1 MATTLTHTHALLTL
15 PFNHST
21 AFTDLADN
29 CERFMDARLECEV
42 PAEKIALYGRL
53 AACLALLQPT
63 LLDPVPEALKASL
76 TAEDFPTRMPVFE
89 PEADQLGRYCQVL
102 TQQLISGSL
111 TPDAERVIQD
121 LLGELISFYA
131 DTLKMPRWLRTDE
144 GVIELVA

>member
-1 MATTLTHTHALLTL
+1 MATTLTRAHALLTL
-15 PFNHST
+15 AFNHST
-21 AFTDLADN
+21 AFTELADN
-29 CERFMDARLECEV
+29 CERFMDALVECEC

-63 LLDPVPEALKASL
+63 LLDPVPDALKESL
-76 TAEDFPTRMPVFE
+76 TVEDFPTRFPVFE

-111 TPDAERVIQD
+111 TPDAESVIQD
-121 LLGELISFYA
+121 LLSELVSFYA

-144 GVIELVA
+144 GVIELLA

>member
-15 PFNHST
+15 PFNHSI
-21 AFTDLADN
+21 AFTELADN
-29 CERFMDARLECEV
+29 CERFMDGLLECES

-63 LLDPVPEALKASL
+63 LLEPVPEALKASL
-76 TAEDFPTRMPVFE
+76 TVEDFPTRLPLFE

-121 LLGELISFYA
+121 LLGELVSFYA
-131 DTLKMPRWLRTDE
+131 DTLKMPRWLRTEE
-144 GVIELVA
+144 GVIELLA

>member
-1 MATTLTHTHALLTL
+1 MATTLTHAHALLTL

-21 AFTDLADN
+21 AFTELADN
-29 CERFMDARLECEV
+29 CERFMDALVECEC

-63 LLDPVPEALKASL
+63 LLDPVPDALKESL
-76 TAEDFPTRMPVFE
+76 TVKDFPTRFPVFE

-111 TPDAERVIQD
+111 TPDAESVIQD
-121 LLGELISFYA
+121 LLSELISFYA
-131 DTLKMPRWLRTDE
+131 DTLKMPRWLRTNE
-144 GVIELVA
+144 GVIELLA

>member
-1 MATTLTHTHALLTL
+1 MATTLTHAHALLTL

-21 AFTDLADN
+21 AFTELADN
-29 CERFMDARLECEV
+29 CERFMDALVECEC

-63 LLDPVPEALKASL
+63 LLDPVPDALKESL
-76 TAEDFPTRMPVFE
+76 TVEDFPTRFPVFE

-111 TPDAERVIQD
+111 TPDAESVIQD
-121 LLGELISFYA
+121 LLSELVSFYA
-131 DTLKMPRWLRTDE
+131 DTLKMPRWLRADE
-144 GVIELVA
+144 GVIELLM

>member
-21 AFTDLADN
+21 AFTELADN
-29 CERFMDARLECEV
+29 CERFMDALLECDV
-42 PAEKIALYGRL
+42 PTEKIALYGRL

-63 LLDPVPEALKASL
+63 LLEPVPEALKASL
-76 TAEDFPTRMPVFE
+76 TVEDFPTRLPLFE
-89 PEADQLGRYCQVL
+89 PETDQLGRYCQVL
-102 TQQLISGSL
+102 TQQLITGSL

-121 LLGELISFYA
+121 LLGELVSFYA

-144 GVIELVA
+144 GVIELLA